1 MINLMNKDDEVK
13 EEIWVKAHKNSPFYE
28 VSNLGRVRNS
38 KTKRILKQFLDDEG
52 YYKITLAKEKKAFR
66 LNRLVYSSFKD
77 FIFKDS
83 QIHHK
88 NGNRQNNNLDNL
100 VEESKYRH
108 KNIHNRIMRN
118 RKSIDDLVNI
128 LNKERESTIKAF
140 GHIYN
145 CLEKYNLDEKD
156 KTVIDGVEILM
167 KQGINSIIREVEKNY
182 GYNYFI

>member
-1 MINLMNKDDEVK
+1 MTNLISKNDEVK
-13 EEIWVKAHKNSPFYE
+13 EEIWVKAHKDSPFYE

-38 KTKRILKQFLDDEG
+38 KTKRILKQCLDKNG

-66 LNRLVYSSFKD
+66 LNRLVYSSFKN

-88 NGNRQNNNLDNL
+88 NGNRQNNNIDNL

-108 KNIHNRIMRN
+108 KDIHNRIRRN
-118 RKSIDDLVNI
+118 RKTIDDLVNI
-128 LNKERESTIKAF
+128 LNKERESTIRAF
-140 GHIYN
+140 SHIYN
-145 CLEKYNLDEKD
+145 SLEKYNLNDKD
-156 KTVIDGVEILM
+156 KTVVEGVELLM
-167 KQGINSIIREVEKNY
+167 KQGMNSIIREVEKNY

>member
-1 MINLMNKDDEVK
+1 M
-13 EEIWVKAHKNSPFYE
+13 
-28 VSNLGRVRNS
+28 
-38 KTKRILKQFLDDEG
+38 
-52 YYKITLAKEKKAFR
+52 
-66 LNRLVYSSFKD
+66 
-77 FIFKDS
+77 
-83 QIHHK
+83 
-88 NGNRQNNNLDNL
+88 
-100 VEESKYRH
+100 
-108 KNIHNRIMRN
+108 
-118 RKSIDDLVNI
+118 NI